1 MRSTFVPVEAR
12 DLCLACGRRADT
24 LRPVLVVLRAIG
36 VFNAAVWLGA
46 AIFFTFG
53 VAPGIFS
60 DEMKRVFGP
69 YYTGVIGQNLI
80 ARYFAVNLIC
90 GVIAIVHFFA
100 EIIYTGKPFR
110 RFTVGLLITVLSLG
124 LLGQYVFAPKIKAVH
139 HTKYLGAADDRPA
152 AEKQLSR
159 LHAVSSIGNLISLIA
174 LVIYTWQVTN
184 PPDYT
189 RFVSAQKFRG

>member
-1 MRSTFVPVEAR
+1 M
-12 DLCLACGRRADT
+12 LL
-24 LRPVLVVLRAIG
+24 VLRIIG
-36 VFNAAVWLGA
+36 VFNAAIWLGSA
-46 AIFFTFG
+46 VFFTLG

-60 DEMKRVFGP
+60 EEMRRVFGA

-80 ARYFAVNLIC
+80 GRYFTVNLIC
-90 GVIAIVHFFA
+90 CGIAFLHFFA

-110 RFTVGLLITVLSLG
+110 RFTFSLLIGVLSLG
-124 LLGQYVFAPKIKAVH
+124 LLGAYVFSPKLKEVH
-139 HTKYLGAADDRPA
+139 RIKYLGEVAERPA
-152 AEKQLSR
+152 AEQQFSR
-159 LHAVSSIGNLISLIA
+159 LHAVSSIGNILSLIA

>member
-1 MRSTFVPVEAR
+1 M
-12 DLCLACGRRADT
+12 LL
-24 LRPVLVVLRAIG
+24 VLRILG

-46 AIFFTFG
+46 AVFFTLG

-60 DEMKRVFGP
+60 EEMKRVFGP

-80 ARYFAVNLIC
+80 GRYFGVNLIC
-90 GVIAIVHFFA
+90 CGIAFVHFFA

-110 RFTVGLLITVLSLG
+110 RFTFGLLIGILALG
-124 LLGQYVFAPKIKAVH
+124 LLGTYVFAPRIKDSH
-139 HTKYLGAADDRPA
+139 HAKYLGEVAERPA